1 MDSTPVNATA
11 PGEPA
16 QGRGPTRGAV
26 AIAVLTLGL
35 LATLV
40 WALKPARVHFTPAP
54 LGPPPAECPKL
65 TRAFVPTNIT
75 GLPGSLLVGL
85 SPEQKM
91 RALYRLNMEPCTCGC
106 NSSVAYCLITY
117 PNCETSR
124 KLAEKIVA
132 EITSGQAPRN

>member
-1 MDSTPVNATA
+1 MDSTPANSTS

-16 QGRGPTRGAV
+16 RSSGPQRGAV
-26 AIAVLTLGL
+26 AMVALTLGL
-35 LATLV
+35 LGALV
-40 WALKPARVHFTPAP
+40 WALTPRPAHFTPAP
-54 LGPPPAECPKL
+54 LGPAPPDCPKL
-65 TRAFVPTNIT
+65 AREFVPTNIT

-91 RALYRLNMEPCTCGC
+91 RALYRLNMEPCPCGC

-132 EITSGQAPRN
+132 EVKSGQARHQ